1 MKKLLFIM
9 IIVFSV
15 LSAAQAG
22 FSESYELPEGILKV
36 DEDESFIYCHDELN
50 MLYIYDKEL
59 NPIIQGEYNYST
71 NKFKDGVLLVSKT
84 FSDENGSYVLYGFI
98 DIYGNIAVDAAYSF
112 LSEPVSGKIVGILN
126 GKTYLI
132 NTRGEMINCF
142 GGVYGYFGDFV
153 NGHAVVRDE
162 PLAGKCYL
170 GKNEFSALN
179 LPEGAPVSV
188 TNPSAAQPYL
198 EENADLCQ
206 GGYYIIDESG
216 NVLIDDLSVDIDVIN
231 VRHGS
236 GAPGDP
242 PSYKVDV
249 VMHIPEFNEFGIM
262 IVRRGNAYDIL
273 NSDGALYT
281 GFNILNY
288 KIVNYK
294 ILATLINP
302 DSFGSTF
309 YCFNMAGE
317 LMYSNNFEYVYNTG
331 EIRLANNKDETA
343 YLIKSGGKFGVISES
358 GYFYYPPEYDIII
371 PSDIDYNYLF
381 VLKDGKY
388 GVLTMY
394 GELIEPKF
402 DELYLSESYE
412 SYLTYSKGFILKAR
426 EGNIFYAVN
435 LDNLYQV
442 CVECDDLNILPK
454 SDYVAVK
461 KDGKYGLMNYNNEVV
476 VSFEYDEIKQ
486 NVYKYGNNALLK
498 SNNKERAVNLE
509 TGYITDEYDCIEL
522 FDYNVKYVEDT
533 NKDKNHFMCAA
544 YTNNKI
550 RIIDLKTQKQSE
562 YYDYDYT
569 YHFQIHSRKL
579 GENSYDNVFIVA
591 KDGKSGVID
600 KDFNIIIPILYDRV
614 YYENLLPMN
623 YILVMNNNKYGAFD
637 ALNGNVL
644 LPVEYDKIIYTDIDS
659 SILEISKDGK
669 TEQVDILK
677 LRDGAN
683 FSKSRSG

>member
-1 MKKLLFIM
+1 
-9 IIVFSV
+9 
-15 LSAAQAG
+15 
-22 FSESYELPEGILKV
+22 
-36 DEDESFIYCHDELN
+36 
-50 MLYIYDKEL
+50 
-59 NPIIQGEYNYST
+59 
-71 NKFKDGVLLVSKT
+71 
-84 FSDENGSYVLYGFI
+84 
-98 DIYGNIAVDAAYSF
+98 
-112 LSEPVSGKIVGILN
+112 
-126 GKTYLI
+126 
-132 NTRGEMINCF
+132 
-142 GGVYGYFGDFV
+142 
-153 NGHAVVRDE
+153 
-162 PLAGKCYL
+162 
-170 GKNEFSALN
+170 
-179 LPEGAPVSV
+179 
-188 TNPSAAQPYL
+188 
-198 EENADLCQ
+198 
-206 GGYYIIDESG
+206 
-216 NVLIDDLSVDIDVIN
+216 
-231 VRHGS
+231 
-236 GAPGDP
+236 
-242 PSYKVDV
+242 
-249 VMHIPEFNEFGIM
+249 
-262 IVRRGNAYDIL
+262 
-273 NSDGALYT
+273 
-281 GFNILNY
+281 
-288 KIVNYK
+288 
-294 ILATLINP
+294 
-302 DSFGSTF
+302 
-309 YCFNMAGE
+309 
-317 LMYSNNFEYVYNTG
+317 
-331 EIRLANNKDETA
+331 
-343 YLIKSGGKFGVISES
+343 
-358 GYFYYPPEYDIII
+358 
-371 PSDIDYNYLF
+371 
-381 VLKDGKY
+381 
-388 GVLTMY
+388 MY

>member
-1 MKKLLFIM
+1 MKKILFIM

-22 FSESYELPEGILKV
+22 FSESYDLPEGILKV
-36 DEDESFIYCHDELN
+36 DEDGSFIYCHDELN

-59 NPIIQGEYNYST
+59 NPITQGEYNYST

-84 FSDENGSYVLYGFI
+84 FSDENGSYALYGFI

-126 GKTYLI
+126 EKTYLI

-142 GGVYGYFGDFV
+142 GGVYGYFGDFI

-249 VMHIPEFNEFGIM
+249 VVHIPEFNEFGIM

-273 NSDGALYT
+273 NSNGALYT

-302 DSFGSTF
+302 DSSHNTF

-343 YLIKSGGKFGVISES
+343 YLIKSGGKFGVIRES
-358 GYFYYPPEYDIII
+358 G
-371 PSDIDYNYLF
+371 
-381 VLKDGKY
+381 
-388 GVLTMY
+388 
-394 GELIEPKF
+394 
-402 DELYLSESYE
+402 
-412 SYLTYSKGFILKAR
+412 
-426 EGNIFYAVN
+426 
-435 LDNLYQV
+435 
-442 CVECDDLNILPK
+442 K
-454 SDYVAVK
+454 S
-461 KDGKYGLMNYNNEVV
+461 
-476 VSFEYDEIKQ
+476 
-486 NVYKYGNNALLK
+486 
-498 SNNKERAVNLE
+498 
-509 TGYITDEYDCIEL
+509 
-522 FDYNVKYVEDT
+522 
-533 NKDKNHFMCAA
+533 
-544 YTNNKI
+544 
-550 RIIDLKTQKQSE
+550 
-562 YYDYDYT
+562 
-569 YHFQIHSRKL
+569 
-579 GENSYDNVFIVA
+579 
-591 KDGKSGVID
+591 
-600 KDFNIIIPILYDRV
+600 
-614 YYENLLPMN
+614 
-623 YILVMNNNKYGAFD
+623 
-637 ALNGNVL
+637 
-644 LPVEYDKIIYTDIDS
+644 
-659 SILEISKDGK
+659 
-669 TEQVDILK
+669 
-677 LRDGAN
+677 
-683 FSKSRSG
+683 

>member
-22 FSESYELPEGILKV
+22 FSESYDLPEGILKV

-59 NPIIQGEYNYST
+59 NPITQGEYNYST

-112 LSEPVSGKIVGILN
+112 LSEPVSDKIVGILN

-179 LPEGAPVSV
+179 LPEGASVSV

-249 VMHIPEFNEFGIM
+249 VVHIPEFNEFGIM

-273 NSDGALYT
+273 NLDGALYT

-302 DSFGSTF
+302 DSSGSTF
-309 YCFNMAGE
+309 YGFNMAGE

-331 EIRLANNKDETA
+331 EIKLANNKDETV

-381 VLKDGKY
+381 ALKDGKY

-461 KDGKYGLMNYNNEVV
+461 KNGKYGLMNYNNEVV

-486 NVYKYGNNALLK
+486 DVYKYGNNALLK

-544 YTNNKI
+544 YIDNKI

-569 YHFQIHSRKL
+569 YYFQIHSRKL
-579 GENSYDNVFIVA
+579 GENSYDNVFIVT

-623 YILVMNNNKYGAFD
+623 YILVMNDDKYGAFD

-677 LRDGAN
+677 LRNEAN